1 MFARDLDKPLT
12 IKRGPLHKGNI
23 MDLSVA
29 AHGPNFFFFY
39 LKWVSLQL
47 ILTIFPAGIMMTDK
61 TMANL

>member
-29 AHGPNFFFFY
+29 AHGPNYFFFFPF
-39 LKWVSLQL
+39 KMGQSTACFDHISSW
-47 ILTIFPAGIMMTDK
+47 DHDDR
-61 TMANL
+61 

>member
-29 AHGPNFFFFY
+29 AHGPNYFFFPF
-39 LKWVSLQL
+39 KMGQSTACFDHISSW
-47 ILTIFPAGIMMTDK
+47 DHDDR
-61 TMANL
+61 